1 MLFFTEAGRCFWL
14 RVYEIP
20 EGSRLSKGRALQNI
34 INIPKEEKVKAF
46 IKVKNLKD
54 QDYLENNFI
63 IMCTKKGTIKKTSL
77 EAYSR
82 PRVNGI
88 NAININDGDQLLEAS
103 LTTGS

>member
-1 MLFFTEAGRCFWL
+1 
-14 RVYEIP
+14 
-20 EGSRLSKGRALQNI
+20 LSKGRAIQNI
-34 INIPKEEKVKAF
+34 INIPKEEKIKAY

-54 QDYLENNFI
+54 QEYLENNYI

-88 NAININDGDQLLEAS
+88 NAININEGDQLLRS
-103 LTTGS
+103 KLNNRFK